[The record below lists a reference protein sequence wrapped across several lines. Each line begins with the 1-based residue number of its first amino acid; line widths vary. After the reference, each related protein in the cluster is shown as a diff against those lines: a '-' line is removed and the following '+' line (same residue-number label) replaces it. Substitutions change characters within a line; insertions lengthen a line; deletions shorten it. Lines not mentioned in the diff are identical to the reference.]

1 MDVLHIAKK
10 EGMLNALEKFCIF
23 REAKRDNQI
32 NDKLSIQSN
41 PIFEA
46 LIPSTTYRKH

>member
-1 MDVLHIAKK
+1 
-10 EGMLNALEKFCIF
+10 MLDAWEKFYIF

-46 LIPSTTYRKH
+46 LNPSTAYREH